1 MTMYYRDQD
10 VLVTSAGV
18 RIGGRSWRLGD
29 FERVWHAHGRRRL
42 RATAGRGVLGL
53 AMLTPVVLGGLAVAV
68 AFSLHTSRNLTLI
81 VAFAGVL
88 LGLAS
93 VPLAD
98 VLLDRVDRSH
108 DRGSR
113 TRQIWGRIRGRDVLL
128 MQTDDAQRFGRV
140 YRALDRALS
149 G

>member
-18 RIGGRSWRLGD
+18 RIGGRTWPLGE
-29 FERVWHAHGRRRL
+29 FERVWHAQGRRRL
-42 RATAGRGVLGL
+42 RASAGRGVLGL
-53 AMLTPVVLGGLAVAV
+53 AMLTPLVLGGLAVAV
-68 AFSLHTSRNLTLI
+68 AFSLHASRNLTMI

-98 VLLDRVDRSH
+98 VLLDRVDRSY

-113 TRQIWGRIRGRDVLL
+113 SREIWGRIRGRDVLL

>member
-18 RIGGRSWRLGD
+18 RIGGRSWPLGE
-29 FERVWHAHGRRRL
+29 FEQVWHAHGRRRL

-53 AMLTPVVLGGLAVAV
+53 AMLTPVVLGGVAVAV
-68 AFSLHTSRNLTLI
+68 AFSLHASRNLTLI

-98 VLLDRVDRSH
+98 VLLDRVDRSY

-113 TRQIWGRIRGRDVLL
+113 SRQIWGRIRGRDILL

>member
-18 RIGGRSWRLGD
+18 RIGGRSWPLGE
-29 FERVWHAHGRRRL
+29 FEQVWHAQGRRRL

-53 AMLTPVVLGGLAVAV
+53 AMLIPLVLGGLAVAV
-68 AFSLHTSRNLTLI
+68 AFSLHASRNLTLI
-81 VAFAGVL
+81 VAFVGVL

-98 VLLDRVDRSH
+98 VLLDRVDRSY

-113 TRQIWGRIRGRDVLL
+113 SRQIWGRIRGRDVLL